1 VDDGNAKGAALMLEG
16 VGVGGGILDEA
27 RGCRGRKGRGCRRR
41 ARAWRSGGRAGAWVV
56 VYTIALIV
64 SRDCRVDGHSGM
76 I

>member
-16 VGVGGGILDEA
+16 VGVG
-27 RGCRGRKGRGCRRR
+27 RR
-41 ARAWRSGGRAGAWVV
+41 ARACRAGGRAGAWVV